1 MEQNLHLELSAEKT
15 SITNLAENRV
25 RFLGYE
31 ISKSHCDTKLTKD
44 TIGRNKRSVN
54 GSIQLLVPGQ
64 VIRDKL
70 KPFKKNGKPYPF
82 VARNNYPVMD
92 IISMYN
98 AEIRG
103 LYNYYCLATDVS
115 TKIATFKYYHYYSM
129 LKTIA
134 RKEKSTVGKV
144 YKKYGIEVPRKLGK
158 GTRRIVGIR
167 YETKAGKK
175 TMTYF
180 NDSLKKVDKP
190 LTNVSDTY
198 GQPFAGGQLIKRI
211 NANACELCGIET
223 KDTEVHH
230 VRKLKDILQ
239 KYRKHGKTAP
249 SWVIVMGTIKRK
261 TLVVCHDCHVKIHTG
276 KL

>member
-1 MEQNLHLELSAEKT
+1 
-15 SITNLAENRV
+15 
-25 RFLGYE
+25 
-31 ISKSHCDTKLTKD
+31 
-44 TIGRNKRSVN
+44 
-54 GSIQLLVPGQ
+54 
-64 VIRDKL
+64 
-70 KPFKKNGKPYPF
+70 
-82 VARNNYPVMD
+82 
-92 IISMYN
+92 MYN

-144 YKKYGIEVPRKLGK
+144 YKKYGVEVPRKLGK
-158 GTRRIVGIR
+158 GTRRIVGIQ
-167 YETKAGKK
+167 YETKAGMK

-180 NDSLKKVDKP
+180 NGSLKKVDKP
-190 LTNVSDTY
+190 RTVVSDTY

-239 KYRKHGKTAP
+239 KYRKHGRTAP
-249 SWVIVMGTIKRK
+249 NWVIIMGIIKRK
-261 TLVVCHDCHVKIHTG
+261 TLVVCHGCHVKIHTG

>member
-1 MEQNLHLELSAEKT
+1 
-15 SITNLAENRV
+15 
-25 RFLGYE
+25 
-31 ISKSHCDTKLTKD
+31 
-44 TIGRNKRSVN
+44 
-54 GSIQLLVPGQ
+54 
-64 VIRDKL
+64 
-70 KPFKKNGKPYPF
+70 
-82 VARNNYPVMD
+82 MD

-115 TKIATFKYYHYYSM
+115 KKLSMFKYYHYYSM

-144 YKKYGIEVPRKLGK
+144 YKKYGIEVPRKLGT

-167 YETKAGKK
+167 YKTKAGMK

-180 NDSLKKVDKP
+180 NDSLKKVERP
-190 LTNVSDTY
+190 LTNISDLY

-211 NANACELCGIET
+211 NANTCELCGAET
-223 KDTEVHH
+223 GDMEVHH

-239 KYRKHGKTAP
+239 KYRKHGKTP
-249 SWVIVMGTIKRK
+249 LNWVIIMGTINRK
-261 TLVVCHDCHVKIHTG
+261 TLVACHNCHVDIHNG